1 MTIKKQTRQ
10 IVSEFDS
17 AVSRFKTERYV
28 LRLFVSGISPKS
40 IRAIINVKN
49 FCKEYLSG
57 RHTLEVIDV
66 HQKPALAIGEQ
77 IIAVP
82 TLIKQLPAPFR
93 RLIGDMSNIREFLLG
108 MDLVSRNPSEYEKH
122 RESSERKESD

>member
-1 MTIKKQTRQ
+1 MTIRKKSKQ
-10 IVSEFDS
+10 IVSEFDT
-17 AVSRFKTERYV
+17 AVDHSRNQRYV

-40 IRAIINVKN
+40 VRAIINVKD

-57 RHTLEVIDV
+57 RHSLEVIDV
-66 HQKPALAIGEQ
+66 YKKPALAIGEQ
-77 IIAVP
+77 IVAVP

-108 MDLVSRNPSEYEKH
+108 MDLLSENPSRYEKD
-122 RESSERKESD
+122 RESSARKDPH